1 MRILTWIV
9 WVITLIIAVINLIVL
24 LISNN
29 QKNKATCLI
38 NTILYFLISYILA
51 SQVLFI

>member
-1 MRILTWIV
+1 MKIITWII
-9 WVITLIIAVINLIVL
+9 WIITLIIAVINLIVL

-29 QKNKATCLI
+29 QKSKANSLI